1 MGILRIERRRELRA
15 EIELTLIVWG
25 VDTRGE
31 RFAQEARARDIS
43 LSGALLCGLKAE
55 LRSGDVI
62 GVLYGTRKARYRVV
76 WVRYEG
82 TTDRM
87 LVAIHRMPADT
98 CPWLEVLAQE
108 PTPAATAIDSQA
120 K

>member
-31 RFAQEARARDIS
+31 RFVQEARARDVS

-62 GVLYGTRKARYRVV
+62 GILYGARKARYRVV
-76 WVRYEG
+76 WVRHEG

-87 LVAIHRMPADT
+87 LVAVHRMPADM
-98 CPWLEVLAQE
+98 CPWLEVLAPE
-108 PTPAATAIDSQA
+108 AAAVPTMDTPA

>member
-15 EIELTLIVWG
+15 DIELTLIVWG

-31 RFAQEARARDIS
+31 RFVQEARARDIS

-62 GVLYGTRKARYRVV
+62 GILYGAHKARYRVV

-87 LVAIHRMPADT
+87 LVAVHRMPADT
-98 CPWLEVLAQE
+98 CPWLELLAQGA
-108 PTPAATAIDSQA
+108 PAVSAATDHPAR
-120 K
+120 